1 MPRSKK
7 YLKLQWLPCAT
18 EEFTWYE
25 SDEFEGQ
32 SIWHPMVGI
41 LYRIVIKK
49 QEYINDV
56 PIGSPQNKVYMFY
69 MQDDTPLEPH
79 QLTIAN
85 LTEMCKKY
93 SQKMEISSWYESH

>member
-7 YLKLQWLPCAT
+7 YLKLTWSSCMT

-25 SDEFEGQ
+25 SDEFEGK

-41 LYRIVIKK
+41 LYTISIKK
-49 QEYINDV
+49 QEYLNDQ
-56 PIGSPQNKVYMFY
+56 PIVKQQCKAYKFY
-69 MQDDTPLEPH
+69 MQDDTPLEPN

-93 SQKMEISSWYESH
+93 SQKMEISSWYDSE